1 MHLTHNPSFLPVNSS
16 DTLALLST
24 ISFDSSTFEIWS
36 ALLNGATLAIPP
48 SGKLTPELVSQ
59 TIKDY
64 DVSILFLTT
73 GLFNL
78 MMELHLNDIK
88 SVKYIVSGG
97 DVMSPQ
103 VVHQALKELPHTT
116 IINGYGPTENTIFT
130 TTFQLPDTWD
140 DLVSIP
146 IGRPVAGTI
155 IDITN
160 EQGESVSQ
168 GQIGELI
175 TCEEKT

>member
-1 MHLTHNPSFLPVNSS
+1 M
-16 DTLALLST
+16 
-24 ISFDSSTFEIWS
+24 
-36 ALLNGATLAIPP
+36 
-48 SGKLTPELVSQ
+48 
-59 TIKDY
+59 
-64 DVSILFLTT
+64 
-73 GLFNL
+73 
-78 MMELHLNDIK
+78 K
-88 SVKYIVSGG
+88 SVKYVVSGG

-175 TCEEKT
+175 TSGDGLALGYWRRENLTKERFIERNGRTYYKTGHLVRQQPDGLIEYIGRKDDQVKIRG